1 MSAEAARKVKCDD
14 GLVMGVATKQAQL
27 IRAFGWG
34 MLFLLAALLINN
46 TLQVGFDY
54 PSFQGLPKSGAEI
67 VQTVLYCLAIL
78 LAVVRV
84 VAKPNCT
91 LKWEARRISE
101 FNAWLVRAAFF
112 AVLFV
117 GLADAMIA
125 LIRVEDFLAGSKELA
140 NNFRRPHWIGIYI
153 HVPLIILGTIVACF
167 SRTLGFPWLALLIV
181 AAELLIV
188 ITRFIFSYEQ
198 ALMGD
203 LVRYWYA
210 ALFLF
215 ASAHT
220 LIEEGHV
227 RVDVF
232 YAGFGPTTQGF
243 CNAVGTILFGMVTAW
258 TIILISLDGKHSII
272 NSAIANFE
280 ISQSG
285 MAGMFVKYQMAS
297 FLGIFAITMLIQFVS
312 YLFES
317 VNNIHGEIGRIQ
329 HDELSH

>member
-1 MSAEAARKVKCDD
+1 M
-14 GLVMGVATKQAQL
+14 
-27 IRAFGWG
+27 
-34 MLFLLAALLINN
+34 
-46 TLQVGFDY
+46 
-54 PSFQGLPKSGAEI
+54 
-67 VQTVLYCLAIL
+67 
-78 LAVVRV
+78 
-84 VAKPNCT
+84 
-91 LKWEARRISE
+91 
-101 FNAWLVRAAFF
+101 
-112 AVLFV
+112 
-117 GLADAMIA
+117 
-125 LIRVEDFLAGSKELA
+125 
-140 NNFRRPHWIGIYI
+140 
-153 HVPLIILGTIVACF
+153 
-167 SRTLGFPWLALLIV
+167 
-181 AAELLIV
+181 
-188 ITRFIFSYEQ
+188 
-198 ALMGD
+198 
-203 LVRYWYA
+203 RYWYA